1 MGNNKKFLW
10 HATCALLALS
20 AVPAWAEDGED
31 SDELVSSI
39 DESQPAVLFKVHDI
53 KPLKN
58 RDGKIT
64 NCEFN
69 ITFFNRSNKNVD
81 NATVN
86 LTWKDEAIGN
96 VIEDEKELAK
106 RKMEMENYNENGG
119 AFAEP
124 VSETEG
130 ITPVSLT
137 TSIRIPP
144 LQPYRQVSLKSKL
157 ASDRCFLMLND
168 AEFSLENCSAVDPEQ
183 SGMTM
188 QSAGAAAC
196 DNLFRF
202 VSARDPEYYREFKK
216 VSFNEEKKIK
226 QNDRKKEEQELTETY
241 DKAVSNLSKA
251 TDIMGQIR

>member
-86 LTWKDEAIGN
+86 LTWKDEAIGH
-96 VIEDEKELAK
+96 VIEDEKKLAK
-106 RKMEMENYNENGG
+106 RQMEMEN
-119 AFAEP
+119 
-124 VSETEG
+124 
-130 ITPVSLT
+130 
-137 TSIRIPP
+137 
-144 LQPYRQVSLKSKL
+144 
-157 ASDRCFLMLND
+157 
-168 AEFSLENCSAVDPEQ
+168 
-183 SGMTM
+183 
-188 QSAGAAAC
+188 
-196 DNLFRF
+196 
-202 VSARDPEYYREFKK
+202 
-216 VSFNEEKKIK
+216 
-226 QNDRKKEEQELTETY
+226 
-241 DKAVSNLSKA
+241 
-251 TDIMGQIR
+251 

>member
-119 AFAEP
+119 AFAP
-124 VSETEG
+124 GFGMIGTLMGLIAMMANMKDPTQIGGGMALAMITTFYGLLLGTLLYGPFSEKILLEAEKTLEIDLMVLEG
-130 ITPVSLT
+130 VVNLKAKKS
-137 TSIRIPP
+137 SIHMKDI
-144 LQPYRQVSLKSKL
+144 VKTFGKK
-157 ASDRCFLMLND
+157 AGG
-168 AEFSLENCSAVDPEQ
+168 PEQ
-183 SGMTM
+183 PSPK
-188 QSAGAAAC
+188 
-196 DNLFRF
+196 
-202 VSARDPEYYREFKK
+202 AR
-216 VSFNEEKKIK
+216 
-226 QNDRKKEEQELTETY
+226 
-241 DKAVSNLSKA
+241 
-251 TDIMGQIR
+251 